1 MKIEVCQHC
10 DNYDPATGEC
20 ARYHRLIRK
29 VGCCGVYARRSFN
42 KPFSAKGMAHVL
54 EYRKGHES
62 PLHTGKL
69 C

>member
-1 MKIEVCQHC
+1 MKIEVCCHC

-20 ARYHRLIRK
+20 DRYKKPIKK
-29 VGCCGVYARRSFN
+29 VGCCGVYARKSFN
-42 KPFSAKGMAHVL
+42 KPFSGKGMAAVI

-62 PLHTGKL
+62 PLHLGKP